1 MSKPSPLSPT
11 VSPPSSVSSRKLDFS
26 RLQAL
31 TEPRLTSYIPHQPTV
46 KQVAG
51 LLLNQVSEVF
61 YGGAAGGGKSD
72 WLLMGALQ
80 YVDVPGYA
88 ALILRRTYRDLAL
101 PGALMSRAHEWL
113 GPSDARWREDEKTW
127 VFPTGATLTFG
138 YLETER
144 DKYRYQSS
152 AFQYIGFDELTQ
164 FTESQYRYMFS
175 RRRRLE
181 GANAPLRTRA
191 ASNPGDLGHD
201 WVKQRFIT
209 EGREY
214 GRVFI
219 PAKLDDNPYL
229 DRGEYVKSL
238 SELDPVTR
246 QQLLDGDWTARAA
259 GNLFRREWF
268 EVVDSYPAGL
278 GLVRYWDLASTEAT
292 RGRDPDWTAGALMG
306 RSQEGQYYLLDM
318 RRMRGQPLAVEG
330 LVRQMAMTDG
340 REVGIYMEQEPGS
353 SGVNTI
359 DHYTREV
366 LSGWA
371 FRGERSTGS
380 KLSRANPVSSQAE
393 AGNIKLLR
401 GAWIGE
407 FLDEV
412 EAFPNGSHDDQVDA
426 MSGAFEQVV
435 GPRWVVA

>member
-1 MSKPSPLSPT
+1 
-11 VSPPSSVSSRKLDFS
+11 
-26 RLQAL
+26 
-31 TEPRLTSYIPHQPTV
+31 
-46 KQVAG
+46 
-51 LLLNQVSEVF
+51 
-61 YGGAAGGGKSD
+61 
-72 WLLMGALQ
+72 
-80 YVDVPGYA
+80 
-88 ALILRRTYRDLAL
+88 
-101 PGALMSRAHEWL
+101 
-113 GPSDARWREDEKTW
+113 
-127 VFPTGATLTFG
+127 
-138 YLETER
+138 
-144 DKYRYQSS
+144 
-152 AFQYIGFDELTQ
+152 
-164 FTESQYRYMFS
+164 
-175 RRRRLE
+175 
-181 GANAPLRTRA
+181 
-191 ASNPGDLGHD
+191 
-201 WVKQRFIT
+201 
-209 EGREY
+209 
-214 GRVFI
+214 VFI